1 MSPRNALPRPGPRW
15 GPYPQ
20 RPEST
25 GTPRR
30 QGTSSLGWPGTLAP
44 WLRGSGLLMAHR
56 AWLDQVRAQ
65 ALRWQAHP
73 CLSPAWHDAVDELKR
88 QLRGGGLTPDT
99 LAQGLGCVAATLKH
113 THGLTLHPGQT
124 LAAALMLDQRLVEMP
139 TGEGKTLAMAAA
151 AAVAGMAGIPTH
163 VITANDYLAE
173 RDATA
178 QAPLWDALS
187 LRVTH
192 LDSGIDPVLKPE
204 KYRHDIVY
212 CTAKD
217 VAFDYLRDQLRP
229 DGHAPKPQNLQGL
242 CLALLDEADSIL
254 LDEAVVPLII
264 SSARQE
270 HPKQM
275 AQRRAIW
282 WQTWSLASQM
292 TTPED
297 CLVDAQAGRATL
309 TPQGTLR
316 LEALVA
322 HLPGLWQRPRLRQ
335 SLMEL
340 ALTARHALQRDV
352 HYLVREGRIDLLDQ
366 VTGRVAQGRV
376 LAQGLQALI
385 ELKEGL
391 PPAAPSDTLSQI
403 TFQRFFQRYWRLG
416 GLSGTLTESCHEL
429 WQVYELA
436 VVRIPPRSPSL
447 RQSWPTRCFRTPLAR
462 WAAVAA
468 RTQEMRMLGRPV
480 LIGTDTVEDSET
492 LSSLLEAQGV
502 PHVVL
507 NARHDRQEAQIVA
520 RSGQVGAVTVATR
533 MAGRGTDI
541 VLADDAL
548 RAGGLHV
555 IDCQSNESRRMDR
568 QLWGRCARQGQ
579 PGSAETWIY
588 ARISDQ
594 CWMDRISMLQRC
606 NSCADLPLSRLVTP
620 WLQFVALLTQRMQE
634 HRQIRLRQQLMAQ
647 DRRWEQQRQAVD
659 HAS

>member
-1 MSPRNALPRPGPRW
+1 MSAHNALPRPGPRW

-20 RPEST
+20 RPASSS
-25 GTPRR
+25 GLRR
-30 QGTSSLGWPGTLAP
+30 QGASVLGWPGTLAP
-44 WLRGSGLLMAHR
+44 WLTGAGLRLAHR
-56 AWLDQVRAQ
+56 HWLTQVRDQ
-65 ALRWQAHP
+65 TTRWQAIP
-73 CLSPAWHDAVDELKR
+73 LRSPLWHDAVDELKR
-88 QLRGGGLTPDT
+88 ELRGHGLTPAP
-99 LAQGLGCVAATLKH
+99 LARALGCVVVTLKQ
-113 THGLTLHPGQT
+113 THGLVLHSGQI

-173 RDATA
+173 RDAKA
-178 QAPLWDALS
+178 QGALWDALS

-192 LDSGIDPVLKPE
+192 LNGAIDPALKPDQ
-204 KYRHDIVY
+204 YRHDVVY

-217 VAFDYLRDQLRP
+217 IAFDYLRDQQRP
-229 DGHAPKPQNLQGL
+229 DKHDAAHQNLQGL

-270 HPKQM
+270 RPHQM
-275 AQRRAIW
+275 AQRRAVW
-282 WQTWSLASQM
+282 WQAWSLASQM
-292 TTPED
+292 QVPRD

-309 TPQGTLR
+309 TPQGLHR
-316 LEALVA
+316 LQALVE
-322 HLPGLWQRPRLRQ
+322 HLPGIWQRPRLRH
-335 SLMEL
+335 SLIEL

-352 HYLVREGRIDLLDQ
+352 HYLIREGCIDLLDQ

-391 PPAAPSDTLSQI
+391 PPAAPSDTVSQI

-416 GLSGTLTESCHEL
+416 GLSGTLAESSGEL
-429 WQVYELA
+429 LQVYGLA
-436 VVRIPPRSPSL
+436 VVRIPPRQPSQ
-447 RQSWPTRCFRTPLAR
+447 RQSWPTRCFQTPQAR
-462 WAAVAA
+462 WAAVVRRVTELRA
-468 RTQEMRMLGRPV
+468 LGRPV
-480 LIGTDTVEDSET
+480 LVGTDTVEDSEA
-492 LSSLLEAQGV
+492 LSALLRAQGV

-520 RSGQVGAVTVATR
+520 QSGQVGAVTVATR

-541 VLADDAL
+541 VLADEAL

-555 IDCQSNESRRMDR
+555 IDCQRNESRRMDR

-579 PGSAETWIY
+579 PGSAETWIC

-594 CWMDRISMLQRC
+594 CERDGVSMLQRC
-606 NSCADLPLSRLVTP
+606 NSCADLPIPRLVTP
-620 WLQFVALLTQRMQE
+620 WHQFVALLTQRMQE
-634 HRQIRLRQQLMAQ
+634 HRQVRLRQQLMEQ
-647 DRRWEQQRQAVD
+647 DRRWEQQRQAAC
-659 HAS
+659 HAR